1 MLAFRNLQNKLV
13 VNTVFSGETTGGSQS
28 YTHYSGVYMVEP
40 QAAQGVHGNTPP
52 LSVVYYCLK
61 SLNISRLDAPV
72 EVLNRHPGGEDVRR
86 LMLLRVHAQ
95 PSRLSSLFSIAV
107 LSSVYPAA

>member
-1 MLAFRNLQNKLV
+1 MVRPLEGASHIHTIQ
-13 VNTVFSGETTGGSQS
+13 VFIWWNHRLLRESTAIPP
-28 YTHYSGVYMVEP
+28 HP
-40 QAAQGVHGNTPP
+40 PPP